1 MGQEPGEVRQG
12 IEETRAEM
20 SETVDAL
27 AYKADVP
34 SRVKDTVADKRD
46 RLKAQMSG
54 AGLRVSDATPDGS
67 DIKHGASEAVGIAQ
81 ENPLG
86 LALGG
91 VAAGFIAGLVIPS
104 TRVENERLGPVAD
117 EVKEKARETGEEAFE
132 RGKEVAQQ
140 AASSATETAQQAAG
154 EQAEELRSNVQE
166 RSEDIK
172 QDVQERSSAQ
182 TSSQPPPVV
191 PPARS

>member
-1 MGQEPGEVRQG
+1 
-12 IEETRAEM
+12 
-20 SETVDAL
+20 
-27 AYKADVP
+27 
-34 SRVKDTVADKRD
+34 
-46 RLKAQMSG
+46 
-54 AGLRVSDATPDGS
+54 
-67 DIKHGASEAVGIAQ
+67 VGIAQ

-86 LALGG
+86 LAFGG
-91 VAAGFIAGLVIPS
+91 VAVGFIAGLVIPS

-117 EVKEKARETGEEAFE
+117 EVKDKARDTGQEAFE

-172 QDVQERSSAQ
+172 QDVQEQSSAR
-182 TSSQPPPVV
+182 TSPQQPPAV
-191 PPARS
+191 PPAQS